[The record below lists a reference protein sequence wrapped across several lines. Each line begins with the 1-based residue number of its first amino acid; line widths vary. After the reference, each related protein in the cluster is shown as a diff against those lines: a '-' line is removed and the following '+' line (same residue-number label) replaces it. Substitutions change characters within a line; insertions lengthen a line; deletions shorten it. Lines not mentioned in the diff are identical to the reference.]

1 MEHYLYLFLILLSV
15 LYPIYKS
22 FDKKVNYYTKWNKVL
37 LAIIP
42 MFFFMIIWDVFF
54 TKMGIWGFNP
64 AYNLGLQIL
73 GLPLEELLFF
83 IFIPFACIFIY
94 EVIIYYDKKEKL
106 KKFGFSINL
115 SMIIISLILIITG
128 YDQLYT
134 IVTATSLFILVII
147 HQFVLKTYKSYLGR
161 FYVSFIF
168 MLLPFFLI
176 NGILT
181 GTSINNEVVWYNMNE
196 TFGFRIGTIPFE
208 DLFYCLFMILL
219 TVTFYERLK
228 K

>member
-1 MEHYLYLFLILLSV
+1 M
-15 LYPIYKS
+15 
-22 FDKKVNYYTKWNKVL
+22 
-37 LAIIP
+37 
-42 MFFFMIIWDVFF
+42 
-54 TKMGIWGFNP
+54 
-64 AYNLGLQIL
+64 
-73 GLPLEELLFF
+73 
-83 IFIPFACIFIY
+83 
-94 EVIIYYDKKEKL
+94 
-106 KKFGFSINL
+106 
-115 SMIIISLILIITG
+115 
-128 YDQLYT
+128 
-134 IVTATSLFILVII
+134 
-147 HQFVLKTYKSYLGR
+147 
-161 FYVSFIF
+161 SFIF

>member
-1 MEHYLYLFLILLSV
+1 
-15 LYPIYKS
+15 
-22 FDKKVNYYTKWNKVL
+22 
-37 LAIIP
+37 
-42 MFFFMIIWDVFF
+42 MIIWDVYF

-64 AYNLGLQIL
+64 AYNLGFQIL

-83 IFIPFACIFIY
+83 ICIPFASIFIY
-94 EVIIYYDKKEKL
+94 EVIIYYDKNEKL
-106 KKFGFSINL
+106 KKYGFIINL

-134 IVTATSLFILVII
+134 IVTATSLFVLVII
-147 HQFVLKTYKSYLGR
+147 HQFVFKTHKTYLGR

-168 MLLPFFLI
+168 VLLPFFLI
-176 NGILT
+176 NGVLT
-181 GTSINNEVVWYNMNE
+181 GAFIKHEVVWYNMNE

-208 DLFYCLFMILL
+208 DLFYCLFMMLL
-219 TVTFYERLK
+219 TLTFYERLK